1 MAHSNYSQSAVE
13 QIKRHPKY
21 YLNGGDVHFLVENY
35 IYRVHRYFFERE
47 SAWFREKLG
56 APAPAG
62 QTPKGSSDANPF
74 PLEEVAADDFSK
86 FLWVFYNPKYSIY
99 DAVLEDWVAIL
110 KLAFDW
116 RFSEVK
122 KLCSREL
129 EKYEIAP
136 VPKIELY
143 QTYELDKKLLIP
155 SYMAICLRAEPLSIK
170 EGRHL
175 GLETALLLATA
186 RECARGKPLANGAR
200 SPTAAELE
208 EEDMVSIIKEIFGL
222 TAGPPSP
229 SLTPLDKGTGV
240 ATFTGI
246 APTPTT
252 SPRKGIGAS
261 LGSVT
266 RELGG
271 GSGKPVPVPPESPTK
286 PSAAARTTNTTS
298 MAESVP
304 TIAKPAAPHPSLT
317 ASASA
322 ARSKSPP
329 PTPSPFSGLGS
340 GFGAFSSLVGNVA
353 GELLGTSSSP
363 TLAPSSPSQP
373 AANSPAG
380 TNAPVSNT
388 TTTTPA
394 AGKPTTTTSSTAT
407 PPTGQASSS
416 ASDFQT
422 RLTAVCQTQ
431 GTSLAPLQTQDL
443 PPPGKTPKTG
453 TRTPQPW
460 PKPPATRNLPP
471 PQSPAIPK
479 TPSPPSRVETER
491 APPTTV
497 QIPATKGSTRQGKGA
512 KTKSKLTSG
521 RDAAVI
527 HEAGQAD
534 GSGMSLDDT
543 NTVYDPMDSTEP
555 TNTIGGAGTDVV
567 VTTNS
572 GPKAIGESAEVAK
585 DADAALASNPLAGGE
600 DEQVAEPGEGGEG
613 EQQGKHD
620 PEPGSSE
627 AAITPSP
634 QDATSAN
641 SQEAASEDLNA
652 GDPTSGTSQRD
663 VADPPLT
670 NPPGPVA
677 EGAATDV
684 TPLDPGA
691 QDNTGKVN
699 AAGEAAAAGDP
710 ASTSGAEDAAVEDG
724 AAVEDKVTPTPVLDA
739 PTPAQPLKGE
749 GPSSADKALPPPPGE
764 KDTAGAAG
772 ESSETAAGTT
782 IAQSSENVDADDNAW
797 GFGL

>member
-1 MAHSNYSQSAVE
+1 MSTPICARPQHPLNYRS
-13 QIKRHPKY
+13 
-21 YLNGGDVHFLVENY
+21 
-35 IYRVHRYFFERE
+35 
-47 SAWFREKLG
+47 
-56 APAPAG
+56 
-62 QTPKGSSDANPF
+62 
-74 PLEEVAADDFSK
+74 
-86 FLWVFYNPKYSIY
+86 KYSIY

-155 SYMAICLRAEPLSIK
+155 SYMAICLRAEPLSLK

-261 LGSVT
+261 VGTVT

-271 GSGKPVPVPPESPTK
+271 GSNGKPVPVPPESPTK

-298 MAESVP
+298 TAESVP

-329 PTPSPFSGLGS
+329 PTPSPFSGFGS

-363 TLAPSSPSQP
+363 TLAPSSPSQL
-373 AANSPAG
+373 AANPPAG
-380 TNAPVSNT
+380 TNAPAT
-388 TTTTPA
+388 TTTTTT
-394 AGKPTTTTSSTAT
+394 AGDKPSPTPSTTTPA
-407 PPTGQASSS
+407 TGQAVSSS

-443 PPPGKTPKTG
+443 PPPGKTPKTAA
-453 TRTPQPW
+453 RNPQPW
-460 PKPPATRNLPP
+460 PSP
-471 PQSPAIPK
+471 PAIPRSQPPPVATK
-479 TPSPPSRVETER
+479 APSTPSRTQTPQLVETT
-491 APPTTV
+491 APKPE
-497 QIPATKGSTRQGKGA
+497 
-512 KTKSKLTSG
+512 TSG
-521 RDAAVI
+521 LTPRARKRAAAAARAKAAKEEEARSNTPAALP
-527 HEAGQAD
+527 EAGETEE
-534 GSGMSLDDT
+534 SGEPLDVT
-543 NTVYDPMDSTEP
+543 NAVYDHTDSTEA

-567 VTTNS
+567 VITNS
-572 GPKAIGESAEVAK
+572 GPNAPGESADVAK
-585 DADAALASNPLAGGE
+585 DADSSLVTNTLAEGPAGDEGE
-600 DEQVAEPGEGGEG
+600 HAAEPGADGES

-620 PEPGSSE
+620 VEPGSSE
-627 AAITPSP
+627 AAITSQP
-634 QDATSAN
+634 QNATPAN
-641 SQEAASEDLNA
+641 SQEAVSEDLSA
-652 GDPTSGTSQRD
+652 GGGATSEASR
-663 VADPPLT
+663 
-670 NPPGPVA
+670 
-677 EGAATDV
+677 EGATEPLPTAPSDHAGEGATLDV
-684 TPLDPGA
+684 TSTEPGA
-691 QDNTGKVN
+691 QDDAAKVN
-699 AAGEAAAAGDP
+699 AAGETAAASDP
-710 ASTSGAEDAAVEDG
+710 ALTSGAENAAVKDG
-724 AAVEDKVTPTPVLDA
+724 ASVEDKVTPTPAADA
-739 PTPAQPLKGE
+739 STSEGLSIGE
-749 GPSSADKALPPPPGE
+749 GTTYTDKALPPPPGE
-764 KDTAGAAG
+764 EDSKGAAG
-772 ESSETAAGTT
+772 GSETAADTT
-782 IAQSSENVDADDNAW
+782 VAQSADNAVDADESAW
-797 GFGL
+797 GFGF

>member
-1 MAHSNYSQSAVE
+1 MSVRIYSHPQHPLNYRS
-13 QIKRHPKY
+13 
-21 YLNGGDVHFLVENY
+21 
-35 IYRVHRYFFERE
+35 
-47 SAWFREKLG
+47 
-56 APAPAG
+56 
-62 QTPKGSSDANPF
+62 
-74 PLEEVAADDFSK
+74 
-86 FLWVFYNPKYSIY
+86 KYSIY

-155 SYMAICLRAEPLSIK
+155 SYMAICLRAEPLSLK

-261 LGSVT
+261 VGTVT

-271 GSGKPVPVPPESPTK
+271 GANGKPVPVPPESPTK

-298 MAESVP
+298 TAESVP

-329 PTPSPFSGLGS
+329 PTPSPFSGFGS

-373 AANSPAG
+373 AANPPAG
-380 TNAPVSNT
+380 TNAPAST
-388 TTTTPA
+388 TTTPNPA
-394 AGKPTTTTSSTAT
+394 AGKPTTTTTSSTTT
-407 PPTGQASSS
+407 PATGQAVSSS

-443 PPPGKTPKTG
+443 PPPGKTPKTAA
-453 TRTPQPW
+453 RNPQPW
-460 PKPPATRNLPP
+460 PSPPAMPKSQPP
-471 PQSPAIPK
+471 LSATKAPS
-479 TPSPPSRVETER
+479 TPSRAETPQPVETT
-491 APPTTV
+491 APT
-497 QIPATKGSTRQGKGA
+497 PATKGGSKARRKA
-512 KTKSKLTSG
+512 KKANVQAQSSV
-521 RDAAVI
+521 AVAVP
-527 HEAGQAD
+527 EKAGEAD
-534 GSGMSLDDT
+534 GSGAPLDAT
-543 NTVYDPMDSTEP
+543 NTVYDPTDSTEP

-567 VTTNS
+567 VTTNL
-572 GPKAIGESAEVAK
+572 GPSAVGESAE
-585 DADAALASNPLAGGE
+585 AALASNPAAGGE
-600 DEQVAEPGEGGEG
+600 EEQAAEPGAGGEG
-613 EQQGKHD
+613 EQQDKHD
-620 PEPGSSE
+620 AQPGSSE
-627 AAITPSP
+627 PAITSQL
-634 QDATSAN
+634 QDTTPAN

-652 GDPTSGTSQRD
+652 GDPTSGTSQKD
-663 VADPPLT
+663 VADPSPTAPSGLA
-670 NPPGPVA
+670 G

-684 TPLDPGA
+684 TSTEPGA
-691 QDNTGKVN
+691 QDEAAKVN
-699 AAGEAAAAGDP
+699 AAGEAAAAGDS
-710 ASTSGAEDAAVEDG
+710 ASTSGAEGAAVQDG
-724 AAVEDKVTPTPVLDA
+724 AAVEDEVTPTPEADA
-739 PTPAQPLKGE
+739 STPEGLSNGE
-749 GPSSADKALPPPPGE
+749 GTTNADKALLLPPGE
-764 KDTAGAAG
+764 EDPAGAAG
-772 ESSETAAGTT
+772 ASETAAGTT
-782 IAQSSENVDADDNAW
+782 VAQSADNVDADDGAW
-797 GFGL
+797 GF

>member
-155 SYMAICLRAEPLSIK
+155 SYMAICLRAEPLSLK

-222 TAGPPSP
+222 TPGPPSP
-229 SLTPLDKGTGV
+229 SLTPLDK
-240 ATFTGI
+240 A
-246 APTPTT
+246 
-252 SPRKGIGAS
+252 RRGANS
-261 LGSVT
+261 
-266 RELGG
+266 
-271 GSGKPVPVPPESPTK
+271 KPVPVPPESPTK

-298 MAESVP
+298 TAESVP

-329 PTPSPFSGLGS
+329 PTPSPFSGFGS
-340 GFGAFSSLVGNVA
+340 GFG
-353 GELLGTSSSP
+353 
-363 TLAPSSPSQP
+363 
-373 AANSPAG
+373 
-380 TNAPVSNT
+380 TNAPAST
-388 TTTTPA
+388 TTTPNPA
-394 AGKPTTTTSSTAT
+394 AGKPTTTTTSSTTTPATGDLLGSTANTGPAT
-407 PPTGQASSS
+407 PGKDAKDGGKEPPTVA
-416 ASDFQT
+416 
-422 RLTAVCQTQ
+422 
-431 GTSLAPLQTQDL
+431 
-443 PPPGKTPKTG
+443 
-453 TRTPQPW
+453 
-460 PKPPATRNLPP
+460 KPAGDAKEPATP
-471 PQSPAIPK
+471 IGD
-479 TPSPPSRVETER
+479 
-491 APPTTV
+491 
-497 QIPATKGSTRQGKGA
+497 KGPVNTLKGA
-512 KTKSKLTSG
+512 
-521 RDAAVI
+521 DAAAGGDDGTDTGDEKAAKEARSSNTPVVVP
-527 HEAGQAD
+527 EAGEAE
-534 GSGMSLDDT
+534 GSGVPLDAT
-543 NTVYDPMDSTEP
+543 NTVYDPTDSTEP

-572 GPKAIGESAEVAK
+572 GPNAVGESAE
-585 DADAALASNPLAGGE
+585 AALTSNLAAGGE
-600 DEQVAEPGEGGEG
+600 EEQATEPGAGGAG
-613 EQQGKHD
+613 EQQDKHD
-620 PEPGSSE
+620 VQPGSSSE
-627 AAITPSP
+627 PAIASQP
-634 QDATSAN
+634 QDTTPAN

-652 GDPTSGTSQRD
+652 GDPTSGTSQKG
-663 VADPPLT
+663 VADPSPTAPSDLA
-670 NPPGPVA
+670 G

-684 TPLDPGA
+684 TSTEPGA
-691 QDNTGKVN
+691 QADAAKVN
-699 AAGEAAAAGDP
+699 AAGEAARASDP
-710 ASTSGAEDAAVEDG
+710 ASGMEGAAVKDG
-724 AAVEDKVTPTPVLDA
+724 AAVENKGTPTPVADA
-739 PTPAQPLKGE
+739 S
-749 GPSSADKALPPPPGE
+749 PSKELSNGDGTTNTDKALPLPPGE
-764 KDTAGAAG
+764 AESAGAAG
-772 ESSETAAGTT
+772 ESETAAGTPPPKQGSL
-782 IAQSSENVDADDNAW
+782 ID
-797 GFGL
+797 F

>member
-1 MAHSNYSQSAVE
+1 MSVRIYIHPQHPLNYRS
-13 QIKRHPKY
+13 
-21 YLNGGDVHFLVENY
+21 
-35 IYRVHRYFFERE
+35 
-47 SAWFREKLG
+47 
-56 APAPAG
+56 
-62 QTPKGSSDANPF
+62 
-74 PLEEVAADDFSK
+74 
-86 FLWVFYNPKYSIY
+86 KYSIY

-155 SYMAICLRAEPLSIK
+155 SYMAICLRAEPLSLK

-261 LGSVT
+261 VGTVT

-271 GSGKPVPVPPESPTK
+271 GANGKPVPVPPESPTK

-298 MAESVP
+298 TAESVP

-329 PTPSPFSGLGS
+329 PTPSPFSGFGS

-373 AANSPAG
+373 AANPPAG
-380 TNAPVSNT
+380 TNAPAST
-388 TTTTPA
+388 TTTPNPA
-394 AGKPTTTTSSTAT
+394 AGKPTTTTTSSTTT
-407 PPTGQASSS
+407 PATGQAVSSS

-431 GTSLAPLQTQDL
+431 GTSLAPLQTQGL
-443 PPPGKTPKTG
+443 PPPGKTPKTAA
-453 TRTPQPW
+453 RNPQPW
-460 PKPPATRNLPP
+460 PSPPAMPKSQPP
-471 PQSPAIPK
+471 PSATK
-479 TPSPPSRVETER
+479 APSTPSRVQTPQPAETT
-491 APPTTV
+491 APTPE
-497 QIPATKGSTRQGKGA
+497 
-512 KTKSKLTSG
+512 TSG
-521 RDAAVI
+521 LTPRARKKAAAAARKAAKEARSSSTPVVLP
-527 HEAGQAD
+527 EAGEAE
-534 GSGMSLDDT
+534 GSGVPLDAT
-543 NTVYDPMDSTEP
+543 NTVYDPTDSTEP

-567 VTTNS
+567 VTTNL
-572 GPKAIGESAEVAK
+572 GPSAVGESAE
-585 DADAALASNPLAGGE
+585 AALASNPAAGGE
-600 DEQVAEPGEGGEG
+600 EEQAAEPGAGGEG
-613 EQQGKHD
+613 EQQDKHD
-620 PEPGSSE
+620 AQPGSSE
-627 AAITPSP
+627 AAITSQS
-634 QDATSAN
+634 QDTTPAD

-652 GDPTSGTSQRD
+652 GDPTSGTSQKGMAEPSPTAPSD
-663 VADPPLT
+663 LA
-670 NPPGPVA
+670 G

-684 TPLDPGA
+684 TSTEPGA
-691 QDNTGKVN
+691 QADAAKVN
-699 AAGEAAAAGDP
+699 AAGEAAAASDP
-710 ASTSGAEDAAVEDG
+710 ASTTGAEGAAVQDG
-724 AAVEDKVTPTPVLDA
+724 AAVEDEVTPTPEADA
-739 PTPAQPLKGE
+739 STPEGLSNGE
-749 GPSSADKALPPPPGE
+749 GTTNADKALPPPPGE
-764 KDTAGAAG
+764 ENPAGAAG
-772 ESSETAAGTT
+772 ASETAAGT
-782 IAQSSENVDADDNAW
+782 IVAQSADNVDADDGAW
-797 GFGL
+797 GF